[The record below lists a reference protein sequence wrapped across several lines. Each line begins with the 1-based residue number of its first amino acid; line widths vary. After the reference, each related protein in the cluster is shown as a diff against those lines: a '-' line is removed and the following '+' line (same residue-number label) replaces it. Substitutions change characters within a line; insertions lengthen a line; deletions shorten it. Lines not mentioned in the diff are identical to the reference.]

1 MPFPTIRAPRHFWKL
16 ALFGT
21 PLLTLAL
28 SETALAQ
35 PISTPLVRFAELDVD
50 KTRLDDFRK
59 AARENAEASMLEPGV
74 LAFHAAAE
82 KDNPGRVRVFE
93 MYVDAQ
99 AYRAHVQTSHF

>member
-35 PISTPLVRFAELDVD
+35 PASTPLVRFAELDVD
-50 KTRLDDFRK
+50 KTRLEAFVRPRAKTPRPACWSRESSPSTPLRK
-59 AARENAEASMLEPGV
+59 KTIPPA
-74 LAFHAAAE
+74 
-82 KDNPGRVRVFE
+82 
-93 MYVDAQ
+93 
-99 AYRAHVQTSHF
+99 